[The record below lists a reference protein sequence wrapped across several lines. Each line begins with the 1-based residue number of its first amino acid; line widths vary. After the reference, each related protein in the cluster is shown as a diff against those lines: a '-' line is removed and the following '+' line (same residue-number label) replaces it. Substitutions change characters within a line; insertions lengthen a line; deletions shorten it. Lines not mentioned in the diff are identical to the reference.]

1 MTILPLNL
9 TDNLHSLSCVALS
22 VSIHF
27 LDYFLPPCHSTFF
40 PWCCCNTPS
49 RFFSPNSRAFLVSHP
64 FNVEVPQFSIMDPFP
79 FHSAV
84 FFWIVSWTLWL
95 SLPPIYGKFP
105 NLCQIF
111 FKPIFLTI
119 YNIPLSG
126 CSTKYLKLNISQT
139 YLKDFSKPNSFH
151 VLLFF
156 FFQGMVLITT

>member
-9 TDNLHSLSCVALS
+9 TDNLHSSSCVDLS
-22 VSIHF
+22 VSIHI

-84 FFWIVSWTLWL
+84 SFWIVSWTLWL

-119 YNIPLSG
+119 YYIPLSG
-126 CSTKYLKLNISQT
+126 CSTSTWNSIYLKLISRI
-139 YLKDFSKPNSFH
+139 SPNPILSMYS
-151 VLLFF
+151 FF
-156 FFQGMVLITT
+156 FFFFREWYW